1 VETVSAT
8 GPPDMQAG
16 NCGGPCVAP
25 SWAMNG
31 ARVRGPDPN
40 NDGGLGSMPTYQ
52 DTSVRCDDCGVEIP
66 VAAIAGPDG
75 TVALTV
81 EDYLH
86 LLHLAGYD
94 LFCEV
99 CLDGREVEWQL
110 TPGQSADYQPKRVAA

>member
-8 GPPDMQAG
+8 GPPDMQAR

-81 EDYLH
+81 EEYLH